1 MHSLEAMLRNGTSHQ
16 VALPLL
22 MTYMG
27 HSSLSATGRYLKLTA
42 EAFPD
47 LAGQIS
53 RIYAHII
60 PDLEVKTE
68 YEDE

>member
-1 MHSLEAMLRNGTSHQ
+1 
-16 VALPLL
+16 

-27 HSSLSATGRYLKLTA
+27 HSSLSATGRYLKLMA

-47 LAGQIS
+47 MVDQIS
-53 RIYAHII
+53 RIYADIV